1 MFDLKRLFTQCSE
14 SHLTNILN
22 MLSPV
27 TSWVHHPLLEETD
40 RLCYTVF
47 MTQFAGPL
55 QHLYSLALVNVGV
68 SWRVLEPNR
77 HVQRLKQ
84 TEQKILR
91 VMG

>member
-1 MFDLKRLFTQCSE
+1 MIS
-14 SHLTNILN
+14 ILN

-27 TSWVHHPLLEETD
+27 TFWVHHPLLEEID
-40 RLCYTVF
+40 RLCYAVF